1 MCINEIPLQLK
12 SHIDPH
18 TLIVDDFNSPLS
30 KMDGLSRQ
38 KLTINTEINR
48 HSKPNDLADI

>member
-1 MCINEIPLQLK
+1 MYINEIPLQLK